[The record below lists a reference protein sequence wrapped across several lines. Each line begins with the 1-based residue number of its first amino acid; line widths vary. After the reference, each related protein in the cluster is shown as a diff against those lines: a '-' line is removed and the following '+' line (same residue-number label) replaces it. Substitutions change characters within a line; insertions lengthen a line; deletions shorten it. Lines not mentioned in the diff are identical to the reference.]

1 MGPHKETGSF
11 SMSLVTINYISSSVI
26 SQFVIK
32 FYALKSVINLDWCQT
47 MVSDIYPSIPCGF
60 CLIQFIMEAQ
70 ADLFTLYRHFQKF
83 HSIRPAD
90 LYYFYMNFFAMSL
103 VHKLAITRYV
113 SRITIQNLICANM
126 FCNFMNQ
133 YSPGLISIDSHAGLS
148 LVLQDG
154 VCRSDEGIIF
164 ILLLI
169 LNLLFSFFLFQKS

>member
-1 MGPHKETGSF
+1 MAVLGEPQETGPHKETGSF

-90 LYYFYMNFFAMSL
+90 LYYFQMNFFAMSL

-133 YSPGLISIDSHAGLS
+133 YSPGLISIDSQVYRLS
-148 LVLQDG
+148 SRMVFADLMK
-154 VCRSDEGIIF
+154 E
-164 ILLLI
+164 
-169 LNLLFSFFLFQKS
+169 

>member
-1 MGPHKETGSF
+1 MRYLTSSWFSVKVFTSVDRESAMAVLGEPQETGPYKETGSF

-60 CLIQFIMEAQ
+60 CLIQFIMEA
-70 ADLFTLYRHFQKF
+70 
-83 HSIRPAD
+83 
-90 LYYFYMNFFAMSL
+90 YYFYMNFFAMSL

-126 FCNFMNQ
+126 FCNFMN
-133 YSPGLISIDSHAGLS
+133 
-148 LVLQDG
+148 
-154 VCRSDEGIIF
+154 
-164 ILLLI
+164 
-169 LNLLFSFFLFQKS
+169 